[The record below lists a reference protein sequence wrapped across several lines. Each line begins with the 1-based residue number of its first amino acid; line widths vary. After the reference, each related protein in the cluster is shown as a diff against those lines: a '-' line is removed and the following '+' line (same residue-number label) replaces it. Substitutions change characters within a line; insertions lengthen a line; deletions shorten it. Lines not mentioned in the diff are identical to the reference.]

1 MKNLIL
7 ISLVCS
13 ALCSSAACY
22 LGIKPIA
29 NEPSCYGAATGSIRL
44 SLVGGTAPYNFA
56 WSGGL
61 PNSIVQ
67 NNLTAGTY
75 SVTVTDAN
83 ELTASYAIILEQPF
97 QIQINPV
104 AYPPQAHGADDGS
117 IQTSVDGGTPAYAYL
132 WSNGATTSGL
142 SGLVAG
148 DYGLTVTD
156 AAGCT
161 IRTHETLSQP
171 SARVTHD
178 FGKQS
183 TQGMDDKSLN
193 TTGNSNANNSAIAAM
208 SQLKDEDVQVY
219 PNPTGNTVTVKTGDV
234 NNAQITITDLNGK
247 IVSQLKSESNETNLN
262 LAALA
267 NGNYII
273 EIRTDD
279 GSIVNKTVTLA
290 R

>member
-1 MKNLIL
+1 MKNFIL

-22 LGIKPIA
+22 LGIKPVV
-29 NEPSCYGAATGSIRL
+29 NEPNCYGGVLGSIRL
-44 SLVGGTAPYNFA
+44 SLVGGTAPYNFS

-67 NNLTAGTY
+67 NNLAAGTY

-83 ELTASYAIILEQPF
+83 DLTASCAIILAQPF

-104 AYPPQAHGADDGS
+104 AYSPQSYGADNGS

-148 DYGLTVTD
+148 GYGLTVTD
-156 AAGCT
+156 AVGCMIKT
-161 IRTHETLSQP
+161 YETLSQP
-171 SARVTHD
+171 NAPVTHNL
-178 FGKQS
+178 GKRS
-183 TQGMDDKSLN
+183 TQGTSDKSLN
-193 TTGNSNANNSAIAAM
+193 TPDNSDANNGATAAI
-208 SQLKDEDVQVY
+208 SQLKDEDVEIY
-219 PNPTGNTVTVKTGDV
+219 PNPTSNMVTVKTGDV
-234 NNAQITITDLNGK
+234 NHAQITITDLNGK

-262 LAALA
+262 VADLA

-279 GSIVNKTVTLA
+279 GSIVSKTVTVA